1 MKKCRSESGLL
12 FQLFMDRKQHI
23 KQQSYDELLLLV
35 ARNQAK
41 GASIQNEQSE
51 AAGQIMTLDDGSE
64 VPSDE
69 RLQDMVTYDIV
80 PEIESYLHSIRK

>member
-51 AAGQIMTLDDGSE
+51 AAGQIMTLEDGGE

-80 PEIESYLHSIRK
+80 PEIESYLHGIRK